1 MPRVSTKKRDKIE
14 EQIAHFL
21 FSIAPS
27 TKFTSEIAHEIARD
41 EEFTKV
47 LLEDLSKKKIA
58 IAITKN
64 KDGKT
69 FLKRQRWRLS
79 NEAYEIYKQRQTF
92 QGFQIAEEQ
101 LE

>member
-1 MPRVSTKKRDKIE
+1 MPRVSDRKRTKIQ

-27 TKFTSEIAHEIARD
+27 TKFTNEIAHEMARD
-41 EEFTKV
+41 EEFTKI
-47 LLEDLSKKKIA
+47 LLTDLAKKKI
-58 IAITKN
+58 IVPISKN
-64 KDGKT
+64 KDGKV

-92 QGFQIAEEQ
+92 QGFQISEEQ
-101 LE
+101 L